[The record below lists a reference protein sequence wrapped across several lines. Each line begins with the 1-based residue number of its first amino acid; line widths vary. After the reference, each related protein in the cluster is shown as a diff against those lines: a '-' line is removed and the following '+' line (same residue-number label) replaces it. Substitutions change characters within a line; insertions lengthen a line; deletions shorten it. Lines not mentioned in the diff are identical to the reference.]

1 MRGSLSFENTNKEM
15 TNKFEFKFPYN
26 INPKYDSTVA
36 YFSMEFA
43 VDQALKI
50 YSGGLGFLAGS
61 HMRSAYQLKQSV
73 IGIGILWKKG
83 YYDQIR
89 KADKSMEVLFQEK
102 IYSFLKDTGIDF
114 EITVDQHIVKVKAF
128 YLDPSTFGTAPIFLL
143 STDLPE
149 NDYLAQTTSHRLYDS
164 NISTRI
170 AQYILLG
177 IGGAKLLDKLG
188 IEPDI
193 YHLNEAHALP
203 AAFHLY
209 NKLGSLEAL
218 KKKLVLTTHTPEQ
231 AGNEVHD
238 FSLLNKMGFFNG
250 VEHEEV
256 KQITGIDEQFFNQT
270 LAALRLSKIAN
281 GVSKKHGEVARKMW
295 ADHEDTCQ
303 IISITNAQN
312 HLYWSDKK
320 LYRLLDRGDHVAI
333 QKRKRVLKRKFFEV
347 VADQTGKI
355 LDPNVLTIVWAR
367 RFAEYKRPDLITSDF
382 ERFKRLITDKKFPLQ
397 VIWAG
402 KPYPLDYGAIGTFDN
417 LVYMNKEFM
426 NCAVLVGYEL
436 WLSRMCKRG
445 ADLWLNNPRVTR
457 EASGTSGMTAAMN
470 GAINFSTQDGW
481 ILEYSRHGENSFVV
495 PVVDTSLPHHQQ
507 DKMDADNLLDVLE
520 HEILPMYYQQP
531 DKWNQMVANSL
542 SDVVPYFDSNRMA
555 DEYYQNLYS
564 FQYEPKVID
573 SLEE

>member
-1 MRGSLSFENTNKEM
+1 MADKLNFT
-15 TNKFEFKFPYN
+15 FPYKT
-26 INPKYDSTVA
+26 NPKYKQTVA

-61 HMRSAYQLKQSV
+61 HMRSAYQLKQPV

-102 IYSFLKDTGIDF
+102 IYSFLQDIGITF

-128 YLDPSTFGTAPIFLL
+128 YLAPETFGTAPIFLL

-177 IGGAKLLDKLG
+177 IGGAKLLDLIG
-188 IEPDI
+188 VEPDI

-209 NKLGSLEAL
+209 RKLGGLEAV

-238 FSLLNKMGFFNG
+238 FSLLTKMGFFDG
-250 VEHEEV
+250 VADEEV
-256 KQITGIDEQFFNQT
+256 RQITGIQGQPFNQT

-295 ADHEDTCQ
+295 EDHEDTCQ

-320 LYRLLDRGDHVAI
+320 LYRLLSRGDHLAI

-382 ERFKRLITDKKFPLQ
+382 DRFKRLVTDKKFPLQ

-417 LVYMNKEFM
+417 LVYMHKEFM

-481 ILEYSRHGENSFVV
+481 ILEFSKHGENSFVV
-495 PVVDTSLPHHQQ
+495 PVADTSLPHHEQ
-507 DKMDADNLLDVLE
+507 DKLDAENLLDVLE
-520 HEILPMYYQQP
+520 HEIIPMYYQHP
-531 DKWNQMVANSL
+531 DEWNNMVANSL
-542 SDVVPYFDSNRMA
+542 TDVVPYFDSNRMA
-555 DEYYQNLYS
+555 EEYFQNLYS
-564 FQYEPKVID
+564 FQYQPQVVD
-573 SLEE
+573 SLEK

>member
-1 MRGSLSFENTNKEM
+1 MAS
-15 TNKFEFKFPYN
+15 KFEFKFPFY
-26 INPKYDSTVA
+26 INPKYQPTVA

-43 VDQALKI
+43 IDQALKI

-61 HMRSAYQLKQSV
+61 HMRSAYDLKQPV
-73 IGIGILWKKG
+73 IGIGMLWKKG

-102 IYSFLKDTGIDF
+102 IYSFLEDTRINFD
-114 EITVDQHIVKVKAF
+114 ISVDQHLVRVKAF
-128 YLDPSTFGTAPIFLL
+128 YLHPSVFGTAPIFLL

-164 NISTRI
+164 NVATRI
-170 AQYILLG
+170 AQYIVLG
-177 IGGAKLLDKLG
+177 IGGAKLLDLLG
-188 IEPDI
+188 VKPDI

-203 AAFHLY
+203 AAFYLY
-209 NKLGSLEAL
+209 NKYQSAEEVRE
-218 KKKLVLTTHTPEQ
+218 KVVLTTHTPEQ
-231 AGNEVHD
+231 AGNEVHEY
-238 FSLLNKMGFFNG
+238 SLLEKMGFFAG
-250 VEHEEV
+250 IEPETVHE
-256 KQITGIDEQFFNQT
+256 ITGITDQHFNQT

-281 GVSKKHGEVARKMW
+281 GVSKKHGEVAGKMW
-295 ADHEDTCQ
+295 AGHQDLCP

-312 HLYWSDKK
+312 QRYWADKK
-320 LYRLLDRGDHVAI
+320 LYRLLDQGNISGI
-333 QKRKRVLKRKFFEV
+333 QKRKRILKRKFFEV

-367 RFAEYKRPDLITSDF
+367 RFAEYKRPDLIVSDF
-382 ERFKRLITDKKFPLQ
+382 ERFKRLVTDKKRPLQ

-417 LVYMNKEFM
+417 LVYMNREFM
-426 NCAVLVGYEL
+426 NCAILVGYEL

-481 ILEYSRHGENSFVV
+481 ILEFSKHLKNSFLV
-495 PVVDTSLPHHQQ
+495 PVVDTSLPHHEQDQQ
-507 DKMDADNLLDVLE
+507 DARNILDVLE
-520 HEILPMYYQQP
+520 EEILPLYYDKP
-531 DKWNQMVANSL
+531 DKWNQMVARSL
-542 SDVVPYFDSNRMA
+542 SDVVPYFDSDRMA
-555 DEYYQNLYS
+555 DEYYQNLYQ
-564 FQYEPKVID
+564 FKKQPKILD
-573 SLEE
+573 SVKN

>member
-1 MRGSLSFENTNKEM
+1 MAKT
-15 TNKFEFKFPYN
+15 FEFEFPFN
-26 INPKYDSTVA
+26 INPKYSPTVA

-43 VDQALKI
+43 IDQALKI

-61 HMRSAYQLKQSV
+61 HMRSAYDLKQPV

-102 IYSFLKDTGIDF
+102 IYSFLEDTGISF
-114 EITVDQHIVKVKAF
+114 EIAIDQHQVKVKAF
-128 YLDPSTFGTAPIFLL
+128 YLHPSTFGTAPIFLL

-149 NDYLAQTTSHRLYDS
+149 NDYLAQTTTHRLYDS
-164 NISTRI
+164 NVATRI

-177 IGGAKLLDKLG
+177 VGGAKLLDLLG
-188 IEPDI
+188 IAPDV

-203 AAFHLY
+203 AAFYLY
-209 NKLGSLEAL
+209 NKYQAFSEV
-218 KKKLVLTTHTPEQ
+218 KKRLVLTTHTPEQ
-231 AGNEVHD
+231 AGNEVHQ
-238 FSLLNKMGFFNG
+238 FSLLEKMGFFSG
-250 VEHEEV
+250 LEGEAVRE
-256 KQITGIDEQFFNQT
+256 ITGIEGQFFNQT

-281 GVSKKHGEVARKMW
+281 GVSKKHGEVATKMW
-295 ADHEDTCQ
+295 EDQSDICQ
-303 IISITNAQN
+303 IISITNSQN
-312 HLYWSDKK
+312 QRYWADKK
-320 LYRLLDRGDHVAI
+320 LYKLQAKHDVTGI
-333 QKRKRVLKRKFFEV
+333 QQRKRVLKRKFFEV

-382 ERFKRLITDKKFPLQ
+382 DRFKKLVTDKKRPLQ

-436 WLSRMCKRG
+436 WLSKMCKRG

-481 ILEYSRHGENSFVV
+481 ILEFSKHGENSFVV
-495 PVVDTSLPHHQQ
+495 PIVDTSLPHHEQ
-507 DKMDADNLLDVLE
+507 DRADAKNLLDVLE
-520 HEILPMYYQQP
+520 DEILPKYYDHP
-531 DKWNQMVANSL
+531 DEWNNIVMNSL
-542 SDVVPYFDSNRMA
+542 SDVVPYFDSDRMA
-555 DEYYQNLYS
+555 DEYFKNLYQFEYQPS
-564 FQYEPKVID
+564 VVNSVD
-573 SLEE
+573 R

>member
-1 MRGSLSFENTNKEM
+1 MDKEFV
-15 TNKFEFKFPYN
+15 FEFPYET
-26 INPKYDSTVA
+26 NPKFDKTVA

-61 HMRSAYQLKQSV
+61 HMKSVYDLKQPV
-73 IGIGILWKKG
+73 IGIGLLWKKG

-102 IYSFLKDTGIDF
+102 IYSFLEDTGITFDI
-114 EITVDQHIVKVKAF
+114 EVDQHTVKVKAF
-128 YLDPSTFGTAPIFLL
+128 YLHPSVFQTAPIFLL

-164 NISTRI
+164 NVSTRI
-170 AQYILLG
+170 AQYIVLG
-177 IGGAKLLDKLG
+177 IGGTKLLEHLQVS
-188 IEPDI
+188 PDV

-203 AAFHLY
+203 AAFSLY
-209 NKLGSLEAL
+209 QQLGSLEAVRS
-218 KKKLVLTTHTPEQ
+218 KLALTTHTPEQ
-231 AGNEVHD
+231 AGNEVHE
-238 FSLLNKMGFFNG
+238 FSLLEKMGFFNG
-250 VEHEEV
+250 LDTSVVRE
-256 KQITGIDEQFFNQT
+256 ITGVNEGHFNQT
-270 LAALRLSKIAN
+270 LVALRMSKISN

-295 ADHEDTCQ
+295 SDHEDVCQ
-303 IISITNAQN
+303 ITSITNAQN
-312 HLYWSDKK
+312 KRYWADKK
-320 LYRLLDRGDHVAI
+320 LYKLLGRNDLSALQR
-333 QKRKRVLKRKFFEV
+333 RKRTLKRKFFEV

-367 RFAEYKRPDLITSDF
+367 RFAEYKRPDLITLDF
-382 ERFKRLITDKKFPLQ
+382 ERFKRLVTNTERPLQ

-445 ADLWLNNPRVTR
+445 ADLWLNNPRITR

-481 ILEYSRHGENSFVV
+481 MLEFAEHKENSFVV
-495 PVVDTSLPHHQQ
+495 PVVDHKLPHHEQ
-507 DKMDADNLLDVLE
+507 DRIDAQNLMDTLE
-520 HEILPMYYQQP
+520 DEILPLYYEHP
-531 DKWNQMVANSL
+531 DEWNRLVANSL
-542 SDVVPYFDSNRMA
+542 SQVVPYFDSDRMA
-555 DEYYQNLYS
+555 TEYYQKVYEH
-564 FQYEPKVID
+564 QYQPKVKTIQN
-573 SLEE
+573 